1 MSEIPESKTPFD
13 FYQSPWWK
21 DMNNKLC
28 ADGWP
33 QIVVAL
39 NCMIRDAK
47 NDYEQLQKQ
56 NHELIKAL
64 KFYADSDNFQVEGVE
79 ECCSD
84 SCYCVEYFPSSQFSE
99 IGEKANETL
108 AKYQKGDLK

>member
-1 MSEIPESKTPFD
+1 MSEIPESKKPFD

-28 ADGWP
+28 VDGWP

-56 NHELIKAL
+56 NKELIEAL
-64 KFYADSDNFQVEGVE
+64 QFYADNKNWEYWRNKDPEYNILLSIYRPDLHSEGKLAREV
-79 ECCSD
+79 
-84 SCYCVEYFPSSQFSE
+84 
-99 IGEKANETL
+99 L
-108 AKYQKGDLK
+108 AKYQKVD